1 MIQLVSVGK
10 LRAHFDQN
18 SKMDAMDFVTNRH
31 EEYIS
36 REVLVQSAAES
47 PDIKQSPN
55 ISKSGSKRA
64 RGKQP
69 QQVQDQPRQV
79 PIPDRVVTDYG
90 VTVAIQQFLEVSSL
104 LRTSRMTARLR

>member
-1 MIQLVSVGK
+1 MSVGK

-31 EEYIS
+31 EEYIP
-36 REVLVQSAAES
+36 REVLVQTAAES

-64 RGKQP
+64 RGKQA

-79 PIPDRVVTDYG
+79 SIPERVVTDYG
-90 VTVAIQQFLEVSSL
+90 VTFAIQQFLEVSNL
-104 LRTSRMTARLR
+104 LSNRTLTACSR